1 MKKRI
6 AHCLYQVVWTQGDN
20 GRGMLNYADL
30 LGFAIDD
37 EIGNLYI
44 PGRETDLRASAE
56 RYGTGFAAAPID
68 NFVTEFLPDVA
79 RKIHIRVVLIQQI
92 INQVANVKDGGGT

>member
-20 GRGMLNYADL
+20 GRGMLNYANL
-30 LGFAIDD
+30 AGFAIDD

-44 PGRETDLRASAE
+44 PGRNTNLASSAE
-56 RYGTGFAAAPID
+56 RYGTGFATAPID

-79 RKIHIRVVLIQQI
+79 RRIHVRVVLIQQI
-92 INQVANVKDGGGT
+92 INQVATGKDSGQ